1 MSNWLE
7 VVMPVRN
14 PGDKFMES
22 IRSLATQTSRNFGVL
37 ISDNF
42 STQGVEFIEAARLE
56 LENAGID
63 VRVVQP
69 PYELGRVEH
78 WNWAH
83 AASNAD
89 WMKPLFAGD
98 LIATTY
104 VAQLRERILAN
115 PLAHVAR
122 CEFTFTTETGVIT
135 TTAPGSATKLTR
147 EEFLRYFPQDGNWM
161 GGPINFA
168 YSRQAWM
175 SLGGYSPQLPS
186 CADYNLYVSMILRY
200 GVELIRE
207 SLATFQLH
215 AQRFSHG
222 IRGRRVNACFEV
234 WVTLRQA
241 RNYCLNVGL
250 PWPRHGVARGT
261 WKQIEVDYWA
271 AWKAPVSRLLRRR

>member
-1 MSNWLE
+1 
-7 VVMPVRN
+7 MPVRN

-22 IRSLATQTSRNFGVL
+22 IGSLATQSSRNFSVL

-42 STQGVEFIEAARLE
+42 STQGLEFIEAARSE
-56 LENAGID
+56 LENAGVDIRI
-63 VRVVQP
+63 VKP

-83 AASNAD
+83 AASEAD

-104 VAQLRERILAN
+104 VAQLSERILAN
-115 PLAHVAR
+115 PSVHVVR
-122 CEFTFTTETGVIT
+122 CEFEFKTEKGVIR
-135 TTAPGSATKLTR
+135 TTAPGSATRLTP
-147 EEFLRYFPQDGNWM
+147 EEFLRHFPQDGNWM

-175 SLGGYSPQLPS
+175 SFGGYSPQLPS

-222 IRGRRVNACFEV
+222 IRGRRVNACFEA

-241 RNYCLNVGL
+241 RNYCLNAGL
-250 PWPRHGVARGT
+250 PWPRHGVTRGT

-271 AWKAPVSRLLRRR
+271 AGKAAIKRLLGRH